1 MRPLTHADFL
11 AMKRFPALDGLRAVA
26 ALLVVF
32 FHFAGPKYSWLSG
45 WTGVDV
51 FFALSGFLITT
62 LMLREESGKGKVSLR
77 NFYIRRVFRIMPVYY
92 VVLFAAAVLFWLR
105 HAFWG
110 VDFSEQL
117 PYYLTFTTEFAGGH
131 SGGWFGLSWTLGI
144 EQKFYLVWPLLA
156 FGAGIAFSRLRPAL
170 TLVLLPVL
178 LALGLLV
185 KPMWINYF
193 VILLGC
199 LLAVMMHSKRG
210 FAIVR
215 PLTHPVFGIAATALF
230 VTSQLHV
237 ETMRD
242 YFGGEEPPTIALY
255 SVSVL
260 LMLPSLLNSGPVTW
274 LLSTKPL
281 EFIGARSYSLYLVQ
295 FIAGIIVAGLATT
308 FTESRLITAI
318 ATTLVALA
326 LADLLYRWVE
336 QPMIGVGR
344 RLTERLKRKPPIEPL
359 TVPVPVVAVA
369 GVLE

>member
-1 MRPLTHADFL
+1 MRALTHADFM

-32 FHFAGPKYSWLSG
+32 FHFSGPKYSWLSG

-51 FFALSGFLITT
+51 FFTLSGFLIAT
-62 LMLREESGKGKVSLR
+62 LMLREESDKGKVSLR

-92 VVLFAAAVLFWLR
+92 VVLLAACALYLLR
-105 HAFWG
+105 HAFWS

-117 PYYLTFTTEFAGGH
+117 PYYLTFTSEFAGGH
-131 SGGWFGLSWTLGI
+131 SGGMYGLTWTLGI

-156 FGAGIAFSRLRPAL
+156 FGAGIAFSRFRPVL
-170 TLVLLPVL
+170 VFVLLPTL
-178 LALGLLV
+178 LLLGLLV

-199 LLAVMMHSKRG
+199 LLAVVMHSGRG

-215 PLTHPVFGIAATALF
+215 PLTHPLFGIAAAALF
-230 VTSQLHV
+230 VWTQLSV
-237 ETMRD
+237 ETMRGNL
-242 YFGGEEPPTIALY
+242 GGEEPPTIALY
-255 SVSVL
+255 SLSVL
-260 LMLPSLLNSGPVTW
+260 LLLPSLLNRGPVSW

-281 EFIGARSYSLYLVQ
+281 VFIGERSYSLYLVQ
-295 FIAGIIVAGLATT
+295 NLAILIVFGLAPA
-308 FTESRLITAI
+308 FGQYRLITAI
-318 ATTLVALA
+318 ATAVVALA

-344 RLTERLKRKPPIEPL
+344 RITQRLKAKTSAEPAPAPIPAIA
-359 TVPVPVVAVA
+359 TV
-369 GVLE
+369 E